1 MKVGIALLLVIGALA
16 AVRVP
21 LENAYKTPAERM
33 AWIRSMRAM
42 KFLRDTA
49 NVPLNNYMDT
59 QYYGQVSL
67 GTPAQAFTVM
77 FDTGSSNLWVPAK
90 SCLSVPCWLHK
101 TFNSAASSSFVAN
114 GESIAIEYG
123 SGSCS
128 GVLGQDT
135 VNLGG
140 YNIEQVVFGLMTT
153 VSTTFTT
160 AKFDGLLG
168 MAWQSISEDD
178 VPTVFQRLY
187 EENLVNDFS
196 FSFYLT
202 PTAGET
208 GSQLILGGVDSS
220 LFTGDLQ
227 YHSLASES
235 YWLINL
241 DGIKAGGNTLDLTGV
256 KAILDTG
263 TSLLVGDTPVVDAIT
278 KVVGTVESNCSNVA
292 GLPDVTFIAD
302 GQSYTLTSNDY
313 VLKVTEAGETE
324 CMLGFEAMAMPPQ
337 LSNTIILGDLFIKTY
352 YTHFD
357 MGGQRLGFA
366 PSVASP

>member
-1 MKVGIALLLVIGALA
+1 MKAVLALLLVISALA
-16 AVRVP
+16 MVRVP
-21 LENAYKTPAERM
+21 LESVHKTPVERM
-33 AWIRSMRAM
+33 AWLRSLRAT
-42 KFLRDTA
+42 KFLQSN
-49 NVPLNNYMDT
+49 NVPLSNYMDT
-59 QYYGQVSL
+59 QYYGSISV
-67 GTPAQAFTVM
+67 GTPAQDFTVM

-101 TFNSAASSSFVAN
+101 TFNSAASSTFVSN
-114 GESIAIEYG
+114 GEAIAIQYG

-140 YNIEQVVFGLMTT
+140 YAITQVTFGLMTT

-168 MAWQSISEDD
+168 MAWQTISEDD

-187 EENLVNDFS
+187 QENLVSDFS
-196 FSFYLT
+196 FSFYLSQI
-202 PTAGET
+202 AGQT

-220 LFTGDLQ
+220 LFTGELQ

-241 DGIKAGGNTLDLTGV
+241 DGITAGSTPLALTGV

-263 TSLLVGDTPVVDAIT
+263 TSVLVGDTPVITAINA
-278 KVVGTVESNCSNVA
+278 VVGNVYSNCTNVDK
-292 GLPDVTFIAD
+292 LPNVTFIAD
-302 GQSYTLTSNDY
+302 GQSYTLTPNDY
-313 VLKVTEAGETE
+313 VLKVTALGETE
-324 CMLGFEAMAMPPQ
+324 CMSGFDAMAMPPQ
-337 LSNTIILGDLFIKTY
+337 LANTIILGDLFIKTF

-357 MGGQRLGFA
+357 MGNARLGFA
-366 PSVASP
+366 PAVSA